1 MIEFLSKVPLFSKL
15 NEDQLKIISNICS
28 KKAVRSGSVLF
39 REKEPGSIFYV
50 VFMGSVK
57 IYTSNGAGEE
67 KMLSLFKTGD
77 SFGELS
83 LIDGKPRSATAQ
95 AMEDTIL
102 IALSADSFMD
112 LMRNNFEITLG
123 IMQELGQRLRD
134 TNQHVY
140 DLTFLDARSRVIKNL
155 ILLAN
160 KNGNRNGNTIVVRL
174 ALNYDEIS
182 QMAGVQK
189 TVLMQVIRDL
199 TDRQIVTLGTHEFSL
214 HLDRLRQPS

>member
-1 MIEFLSKVPLFSKL
+1 MIDFLRQVPLFAKL
-15 NEDQLKIISNICS
+15 NDDQLNIIAGICS
-28 KKAVRSGSVLF
+28 KKAVRSGVVLF
-39 REKEPGSIFYV
+39 KEKEPGSIFYV
-50 VFMGSVK
+50 VYMGSVK

-67 KMLSLFKTGD
+67 KMLSLFKEGD

-102 IALSADSFMD
+102 IALTADSFMD

-140 DLTFLDARSRVIKNL
+140 DLTFLDARSRIIKNL
-155 ILLAN
+155 IMLAN
-160 KNGNRNGNTIVVRL
+160 KNGSRSGNTIMVRL

-189 TVLMQVIRDL
+189 NVLMQVMRDL
-199 TDRQIVTLGTHEFSL
+199 TDRQIVTLGANNFSL
-214 HLDRLRQPS
+214 HLDRLRQPT

>member
-1 MIEFLSKVPLFSKL
+1 MIDFLRKVPLFAKL
-15 NEDQLKIISNICS
+15 NDSQLKLISSICS
-28 KKAVRSGSVLF
+28 KKPVRSGTILF

-57 IYTSNGAGEE
+57 IFTSNNAGEE
-67 KMLSLFKTGD
+67 KMLSLFKEGD

-95 AMEDTIL
+95 TMEDTIL
-102 IALSADSFMD
+102 IALAADSFMD
-112 LMRNNFEITLG
+112 LMRNNFEIALG

-155 ILLAN
+155 IMLAN
-160 KNGNRNGNTIVVRL
+160 KNGMRNGNTIVVRL

-189 TVLMQVIRDL
+189 NVLMQVMRDL
-199 TDRQIVTLGTHEFSL
+199 TDMQIVTLGTNDFSL

>member
-1 MIEFLSKVPLFSKL
+1 MIEFLRQVPLFAKL
-15 NEDQLKIISNICS
+15 NEDQLNLIAGICS
-28 KKAVRSGSVLF
+28 KKAVRSGTILF

-50 VFMGSVK
+50 VYMGSVK
-57 IYTSNGAGEE
+57 IFTSNSAGEE
-67 KMLSLFKTGD
+67 KMLSLFKEGE

-102 IALSADSFMD
+102 IALSADSF
-112 LMRNNFEITLG
+112 LEVMRNNFEITLG
-123 IMQELGQRLRD
+123 ILQELSQRLRD

-140 DLTFLDARSRVIKNL
+140 DLTFLDARSRIIKNL
-155 ILLAN
+155 IMLAN
-160 KNGNRNGNTIVVRL
+160 KNGIRNGNLIVVRHP
-174 ALNYDEIS
+174 LNYDEIS

-189 TVLMQVIRDL
+189 NVLMQVMRDL
-199 TDRQIVTLGTHEFSL
+199 TDKRIVTLGSNDFSL